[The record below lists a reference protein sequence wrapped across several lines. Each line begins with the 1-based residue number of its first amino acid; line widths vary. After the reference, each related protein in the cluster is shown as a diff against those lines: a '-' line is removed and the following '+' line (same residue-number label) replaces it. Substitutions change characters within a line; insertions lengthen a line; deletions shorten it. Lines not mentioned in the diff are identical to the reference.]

1 MRRDPVGNCSSGTW
15 RWEALSRGQHSG
27 LLQPG
32 AEIFLYRGEVVKPVS
47 GESQCGV
54 PKNGKKRPRPS
65 ESTHSLCVETEQ
77 NTTERFTSP
86 SRRVGTLRSS
96 PPQSYSITPWIKAFH
111 QGQEKKA
118 TAIVLVAA
126 SEPADGTIFLS
137 DAGCIIAESATLLD
151 TTSEGNPQRAAAAG

>member
-1 MRRDPVGNCSSGTW
+1 MIY
-15 RWEALSRGQHSG
+15 G
-27 LLQPG
+27 LLV
-32 AEIFLYRGEVVKPVS
+32 LYIPVS
-47 GESQCGV
+47 FRLN
-54 PKNGKKRPRPS
+54 K
-65 ESTHSLCVETEQ
+65 
-77 NTTERFTSP
+77 
-86 SRRVGTLRSS
+86 VGL
-96 PPQSYSITPWIKAFH
+96 TPWIKAFH

>member
-1 MRRDPVGNCSSGTW
+1 MGVVCIG
-15 RWEALSRGQHSG
+15 HS
-27 LLQPG
+27 
-32 AEIFLYRGEVVKPVS
+32 FY
-47 GESQCGV
+47 
-54 PKNGKKRPRPS
+54 
-65 ESTHSLCVETEQ
+65 
-77 NTTERFTSP
+77 
-86 SRRVGTLRSS
+86 RSS